1 MYGLYVAMLYII
13 FSIKTG
19 ADVVIILKLNGVN
32 FELFVVAKTGSK

>member
-1 MYGLYVAMLYII
+1 MCMALCCYALYY
-13 FSIKTG
+13 FQYKTG